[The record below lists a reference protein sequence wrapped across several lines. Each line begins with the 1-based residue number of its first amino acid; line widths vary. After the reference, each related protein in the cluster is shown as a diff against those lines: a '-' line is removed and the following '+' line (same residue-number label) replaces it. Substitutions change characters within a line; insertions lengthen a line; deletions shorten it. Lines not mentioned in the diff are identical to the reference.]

1 VRIAVGVIAKDLA
14 KKKNLQIILE
24 KGRKDDMYCSLHRR
38 RPKTGFRKIITK
50 ARDQDPLL
58 SNVSF

>member
-24 KGRKDDMYCSLHRR
+24 KRPQRRHVVHRR
-38 RPKTGFRKIITK
+38 RPKTGFREIITK